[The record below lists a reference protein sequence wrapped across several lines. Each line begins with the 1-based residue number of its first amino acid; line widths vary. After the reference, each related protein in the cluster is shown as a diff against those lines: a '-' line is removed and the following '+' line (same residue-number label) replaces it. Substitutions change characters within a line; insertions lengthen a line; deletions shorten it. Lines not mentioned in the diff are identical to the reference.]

1 MPANFLFN
9 TRDLRFILKE
19 WLPLDQVLSYD
30 LFSEA
35 YSIDDV
41 DMILE
46 QALKVAKDVIAPTNE
61 EGDRHPAH
69 LENGKVELPASF
81 KEAYQFVQDN
91 GWGSSNLDEE
101 SGAALPEILQTAV
114 NEMFCAANPAF
125 VPYVG
130 ATTGSARLIQ
140 TFGNDKTKDL
150 FLGKMLDGTW
160 AGTMCLTEPNAGSDV
175 GDITSKAFPTDT
187 PGVYKIKSTKCFI
200 TAGDHNLTENI
211 IHLLLARIE
220 GAAPG
225 TKGISL
231 FVVPKFRVS
240 DSGEI
245 TGPNDVTTV
254 AVEHKLGLKGSATA
268 MLSFGDNNDCY
279 GYLLGNPPDEKG
291 KAQGMAQMFQMMNGA
306 RFETG
311 LMSLA
316 AAAVAYYQASQYS
329 KERIQGRPITN
340 PKGDRIQIVKH
351 VDVRRML
358 MHIKAHVEAMR
369 AMIYKT
375 ALLGDIMNHDADEA
389 RRAHASNTIEVN
401 IPLVKGYV
409 SDVVWPLV
417 AEGIQV
423 YGGYGFTEEYPL
435 AQVARD
441 CKIYSIWEGTNYIQ
455 SMDLLGRKWT
465 MKNGEVFKAWMIE
478 LKQLIESFNKPE
490 FAKEYAV
497 LSEAYG
503 AYRQI
508 QKMAMGF
515 YMEQKFDMF
524 PLFATRIMH
533 CTAKLY
539 CGALIVEQAVL
550 ASAKAAEVGEGHFD
564 YPFYKGKVE
573 AARYYV
579 RNVVPEIMTTARIM
593 ADGDTSVLDVPE
605 EAFEF

>member
-1 MPANFLFN
+1 MM
-9 TRDLRFILKE
+9 E
-19 WLPLDQVLSYD
+19 
-30 LFSEA
+30 
-35 YSIDDV
+35 
-41 DMILE
+41 
-46 QALKVAKDVIAPTNE
+46 
-61 EGDRHPAH
+61 
-69 LENGKVELPASF
+69 
-81 KEAYQFVQDN
+81 
-91 GWGSSNLDEE
+91 
-101 SGAALPEILQTAV
+101 
-114 NEMFCAANPAF
+114 
-125 VPYVG
+125 
-130 ATTGSARLIQ
+130 
-140 TFGNDKTKDL
+140 
-150 FLGKMLDGTW
+150 GTW
-160 AGTMCLTEPNAGSDV
+160 SGTMCLTEPNAGSDV

-231 FVVPKFRVS
+231 FVVPKYRVTE
-240 DSGEI
+240 DGEI
-245 TGPNDVTTV
+245 TGSNDVTTV

-279 GYLLGNPPDEKG
+279 GYLLGAPPDEKG

-311 LMSLA
+311 LMSLS
-316 AAAVAYYQASQYS
+316 AAAVAYFQASQYA
-329 KERIQGRPITN
+329 KERIQGRPLTN

-351 VDVRRML
+351 VDVKRML
-358 MHIKAHVEAMR
+358 MDLKAHVEAMR

-375 ALLGDIMNHDADEA
+375 ALLGDVMHHDADEGK
-389 RRAHASNTIEVN
+389 RAHASNTIEVN

-409 SDVVWPLV
+409 SDVVWPLL

-455 SMDLLGRKWT
+455 SLDLLGRKWT
-465 MKNGEVFKAWMIE
+465 MKNGEVFKAWMME
-478 LKQLIESFNKPE
+478 LKQNLETLKDNAD
-490 FAKEYAV
+490 FAKEYAI
-497 LSEAYG
+497 LTEAYN
-503 AYRQI
+503 AYRMI
-508 QKMAMGF
+508 QKTAMGF

-524 PLFATRIMH
+524 PLFATRVMH

-539 CGALIVEQAVL
+539 CGALITEQAVL
-550 ASAKAAEVGEGHFD
+550 AAAKAAEVGEGHFD
-564 YPFYKGKVE
+564 YAFYKGKVE

-579 RNVVPEIMTTARIM
+579 RNIVPEIMTTARIM
-593 ADGDTSVLDVPE
+593 GEGDTSVLDIPE
-605 EAFEF
+605 ESFEF